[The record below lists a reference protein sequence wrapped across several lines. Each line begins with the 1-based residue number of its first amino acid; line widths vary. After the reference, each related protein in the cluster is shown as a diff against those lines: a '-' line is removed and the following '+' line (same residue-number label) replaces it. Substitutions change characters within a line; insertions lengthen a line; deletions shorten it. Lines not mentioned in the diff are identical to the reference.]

1 MTVLWV
7 LVTYLTLHLSNMESL
22 SIIICDM
29 LLLCSTGM
37 TEVEGR
43 SRRGRRRR
51 RGREGERRVK
61 REKEERRRR

>member
-37 TEVEGR
+37 TMVEVR
-43 SRRGRRRR
+43 SRRGRRR
-51 RGREGERRVK
+51 RGREGERREK